1 MNYSIFYSK
10 FKGAALLSYS
20 KFKVQLLF
28 VIIYFTLEK
37 KKRSTVA
44 LYKHCS
50 VCMSI

>member
-37 KKRSTVA
+37 KKEA
-44 LYKHCS
+44 LWLFTNIALF
-50 VCMSI
+50 V